1 VCRSVNWVD
10 DYGLLL
16 IKNRPK
22 INHLSRNRVVSWSEG
37 MFVFVCWKEGTYVC

>member
-1 VCRSVNWVD
+1 VNWVD

-22 INHLSRNRVVSWSEG
+22 INQFSRNSIVS
-37 MFVFVCWKEGTYVC
+37 

>member
-1 VCRSVNWVD
+1 VNWVD

-22 INHLSRNRVVSWSEG
+22 INHLSRNRVVS
-37 MFVFVCWKEGTYVC
+37 